1 MPRSLLDA
9 ALTMSQSQRLKAEPL
24 PKAPAKAPEP
34 VVRRHDARDEA
45 TGRFISVRNGKVR
58 R

>member
-9 ALTMSQSQRLKAEPL
+9 ALTMSQSRRMAAEPT
-24 PKAPAKAPEP
+24 PKASPKAEP
-34 VVRRHDARDEA
+34 VVRRHDARDES